1 MSAFLRILLII
12 GAVATAMYV
21 IRKIHRSSIPIEDS
35 IFWWAFAFLLALFG
49 IFPQIVVAMAKLIG
63 VDSPANLV
71 FLIIIFV
78 ILIKLFSISL
88 SISQLN
94 AQIAQLAQRYAMDA
108 KDYADKEQKCE
119 KSSAITE
126 NLQEI

>member
-1 MSAFLRILLII
+1 MSSFLRVLLII

-21 IRKIHRSSIPIEDS
+21 IRKIHRSIIPIDDS
-35 IFWWAFAFLLALFG
+35 IFWFAFSFLLALFG
-49 IFPQIVVAMAKLIG
+49 IFPQVVVAMAKLIG

-78 ILIKLFSISL
+78 ILLKLFFMSL

-94 AQIAQLAQRYAMDA
+94 ARVAQIAQRYAIDA
-108 KDYADKEQKCE
+108 RDHEDNQQQQRNHSERA
-119 KSSAITE
+119 
-126 NLQEI
+126 